1 MPNPTVPGNATPA
14 ANQGAD
20 AATTESASN
29 LAALMGF
36 KELTT
41 EPSAGA
47 ADAANEHNSQQPEA
61 GPVESDLSQL
71 ETASDGAN
79 GEAEGDKL
87 KAETPDADT
96 DSDPEAGA
104 EETAERKPDA
114 AEPDGEDALEE
125 WLATLPKG
133 AARKLRAQHRQI
145 AELKRELAET
155 KAKQPEAKADA
166 QVSESAPVV
175 IDNRLEHIS
184 DLRELETVEAKG
196 RDTLRAAER
205 ALETVDDLRD
215 QLDLDPEL
223 VVKQLKAAKYEPPED
238 REGLVK
244 FLGEIMRGIR
254 AERAKAAEQL
264 DAIPRRRT
272 HLQQEAQVLEQAAAD
287 YPWLKTK
294 EGEDYQLFEQ
304 VIKARPQVRQMG
316 PDWAF
321 TAAVFVEGLKSLN
334 ARRAAKAK
342 AAPVAAKAAAAP
354 PKQPSRSAP
363 PRPAAGSAA
372 RSRFE
377 QTGKT
382 EDLAALMPA

>member
-1 MPNPTVPGNATPA
+1 MPNQTVPGNATPA
-14 ANQGAD
+14 ATQGAD
-20 AATTESASN
+20 AATTESASS

-36 KELTT
+36 KELAT

-47 ADAANEHNSQQPEA
+47 ADAANEHNSQPEA
-61 GPVESDLSQL
+61 GPVDSDLSQL
-71 ETASDGAN
+71 ETASDGA
-79 GEAEGDKL
+79 EAEASPATDEAP
-87 KAETPDADT
+87 AEA
-96 DSDPEAGA
+96 SA
-104 EETAERKPDA
+104 EETAQG
-114 AEPDGEDALEE
+114 DGEKTDDELVEGLPRRARKRIDTLTARNKALEAE
-125 WLATLPKG
+125 LATL
-133 AARKLRAQHRQI
+133 
-145 AELKRELAET
+145 

-244 FLGEIMRGIR
+244 FVGEIKRGIR

-272 HLQQEAQVLEQAAAD
+272 HLQQEAQVMEQAAAD

>member
-1 MPNPTVPGNATPA
+1 MPNQTVPGNATPA
-14 ANQGAD
+14 ATQGAD

-47 ADAANEHNSQQPEA
+47 ADAANEHNSQPEA

-79 GEAEGDKL
+79 GQAEGDKL

-96 DSDPEAGA
+96 DSDPEASA

-244 FLGEIMRGIR
+244 FLGEIKRGIR

-377 QTGKT
+377 ETGKI
-382 EDLAALMPA
+382 EHLAALMPA

>member
-1 MPNPTVPGNATPA
+1 MPNQTVPGNATPA
-14 ANQGAD
+14 ATQGAD

-47 ADAANEHNSQQPEA
+47 ADAANEHNSQPEA

-87 KAETPDADT
+87 KAERLDADT
-96 DSDPEAGA
+96 DSDPEASA

-238 REGLVK
+238 RDGLVK
-244 FLGEIMRGIR
+244 FLGEIKRGIR

-272 HLQQEAQVLEQAAAD
+272 HLQQEAQVMEQAAAD

-294 EGEDYQLFEQ
+294 EGDDYQLFEQ

-321 TAAVFVEGLKSLN
+321 TAAVFVEGLKALN

-377 QTGKT
+377 QSGKT